1 MRNLECALLRR
12 TTSTVTPGKRRR
24 DWTSTH
30 PAVTPRHQRFAALM
44 MMLMML
50 ILMIATAL
58 RKMRNRQLFDSIR
71 HDAADVYDEED
82 DMSL

>member
-1 MRNLECALLRR
+1 M
-12 TTSTVTPGKRRR
+12 
-24 DWTSTH
+24 
-30 PAVTPRHQRFAALM
+30 TPRHQRFAALM
-44 MMLMML
+44 MMLTML